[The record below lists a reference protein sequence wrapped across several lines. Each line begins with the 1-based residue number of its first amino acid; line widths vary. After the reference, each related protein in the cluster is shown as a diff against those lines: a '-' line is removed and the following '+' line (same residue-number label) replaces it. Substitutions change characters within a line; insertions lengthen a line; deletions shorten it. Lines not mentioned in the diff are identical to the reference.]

1 MSRSSHSLDEPQ
13 LTLPLLDGAA
23 EHALGRYFEG
33 DDVATQ
39 FRDTPPPDPDWIVQV
54 SRFDRRV
61 MSRQSLVEELER
73 GSLPPSDT
81 LVWRGGMLD
90 WSPAALVDELGFH
103 PEFPANSVRHTVPM
117 GLPMGF
123 SPVGATAC
131 VILAASIS
139 FGVTL
144 LALAAAGTF
153 ENSARALAGE
163 RESASAQR

>member
-1 MSRSSHSLDEPQ
+1 MSRSSPSFDEPQ
-13 LTLPLLDGAA
+13 LTLPLLEGAA

-33 DDVATQ
+33 DDAATQ

-54 SRFDRRV
+54 SHFDRRV
-61 MSRQSLVEELER
+61 MSRQDLVEELER

-90 WSPAALVDELGFH
+90 WSPAALVDELGVH
-103 PEFPANSVRHTVPM
+103 SESPANSARHTVPM

-123 SPVGATAC
+123 SPVGATAW
-131 VILAASIS
+131 VVLAALLS

-153 ENSARALAGE
+153 ENRARALPHE
-163 RESASAQR
+163 LDSASAQP